1 MGLLFAE
8 SEKKVANTLTIVELM
23 RKHDDEINELM
34 ERNQNLFKDSQKLK
48 KAKYLINSR
57 IGNLRASLKN
67 KPNSE
72 KEIELKIY
80 FLIRSSPTNSIAC
93 WAFSALSK

>member
-8 SEKKVANTLTIVELM
+8 SEKKVANALTIAELM
-23 RKHDDEINELM
+23 RKHDDEVNELM
-34 ERNQNLFKDSQKLK
+34 ERNQNLLKDNQKLK
-48 KAKYLINSR
+48 KAKYLVNSR

-80 FLIRSSPTNSIAC
+80 LDIQE
-93 WAFSALSK
+93 ALK

>member
-8 SEKKVANTLTIVELM
+8 SEKKVANTLTFVQLI
-23 RKHDDEINELM
+23 RKHDAEIEALM
-34 ERNQNLFKDSQKLK
+34 KENRKKTIEAEKAK
-48 KAKYLINSR
+48 KAKYLVNSR

-72 KEIELKIY
+72 KEIELKVYLDIQE
-80 FLIRSSPTNSIAC
+80 
-93 WAFSALSK
+93 ALK

>member
-8 SEKKVANTLTIVELM
+8 SEKKVANTLTIAELM
-23 RKHDDEINELM
+23 RKHDDEVNELM

-48 KAKYLINSR
+48 KAKYLVNSR

-67 KPNSE
+67 KPNPE

-80 FLIRSSPTNSIAC
+80 LDIQE
-93 WAFSALSK
+93 ALK

>member
-23 RKHDDEINELM
+23 RKHDDEVNRLVG
-34 ERNQNLFKDSQKLK
+34 RNQNLFKDSQKLK
-48 KAKYLINSR
+48 KAKYLVNSR
-57 IGNLRASLKN
+57 ISNLRASLKN

-80 FLIRSSPTNSIAC
+80 LDVQE
-93 WAFSALSK
+93 ALK

>member
-8 SEKKVANTLTIVELM
+8 SEKKVVNTLTIVELM
-23 RKHDDEINELM
+23 RKHDAEVNRLVG
-34 ERNQNLFKDSQKLK
+34 RNQNLFKDSQKLK
-48 KAKYLINSR
+48 KAKYLVNSR

-67 KPNSE
+67 KPNPE

-80 FLIRSSPTNSIAC
+80 LDVQE
-93 WAFSALSK
+93 ALK

>member
-8 SEKKVANTLTIVELM
+8 SEKKVANTLTFVQLI
-23 RKHDDEINELM
+23 RKHDAEIEALM
-34 ERNQNLFKDSQKLK
+34 KENRKKTIEAEKAK
-48 KAKYLINSR
+48 KAKYLVNSR

-80 FLIRSSPTNSIAC
+80 LDIQE
-93 WAFSALSK
+93 ALK

>member
-8 SEKKVANTLTIVELM
+8 SEKKVANTLTIAELM
-23 RKHDDEINELM
+23 RKHDDEVNELM
-34 ERNQNLFKDSQKLK
+34 ERNQNLFKDNQKLK
-48 KAKYLINSR
+48 KAKYLVNSR

-72 KEIELKIY
+72 KEIELKVYLDIQE
-80 FLIRSSPTNSIAC
+80 
-93 WAFSALSK
+93 ALK

>member
-80 FLIRSSPTNSIAC
+80 LDIHE
-93 WAFSALSK
+93 ALK

>member
-8 SEKKVANTLTIVELM
+8 SEKKVANNLTIVELM

-80 FLIRSSPTNSIAC
+80 LDIHE
-93 WAFSALSK
+93 ALK

>member
-8 SEKKVANTLTIVELM
+8 SEKKVANTLTIVELI
-23 RKHDDEINELM
+23 RKHDDEVNELVK
-34 ERNQNLFKDSQKLK
+34 RNQDLIKDNQKLK
-48 KAKYLINSR
+48 KAKYLVNSR

-72 KEIELKIY
+72 KEIELKVYLDIQE
-80 FLIRSSPTNSIAC
+80 
-93 WAFSALSK
+93 ALK

>member
-1 MGLLFAE
+1 MGLLFAD
-8 SEKKVANTLTIVELM
+8 SEKKVANALTIAELM
-23 RKHDDEINELM
+23 RKHDDEVNELM

-48 KAKYLINSR
+48 KAKYLVNSR

-72 KEIELKIY
+72 KEIELKVYLDIQE
-80 FLIRSSPTNSIAC
+80 
-93 WAFSALSK
+93 ALK

>member
-1 MGLLFAE
+1 MGLQFAE
-8 SEKKVANTLTIVELM
+8 SEKKVANALTIAELM
-23 RKHDDEINELM
+23 RKHDDEVNELM

-48 KAKYLINSR
+48 KAKYLVNSR

-72 KEIELKIY
+72 KEVELKIY
-80 FLIRSSPTNSIAC
+80 LDIQE
-93 WAFSALSK
+93 ALK

>member
-23 RKHDDEINELM
+23 RKHDDEVNELVK
-34 ERNQNLFKDSQKLK
+34 RNQNLFKDSQKLK
-48 KAKYLINSR
+48 KAKYLVNSR
-57 IGNLRASLKN
+57 ISNLRAGLKN

-80 FLIRSSPTNSIAC
+80 LDIQE
-93 WAFSALSK
+93 ALK